1 MQQGAFISGKAG
13 GSARLSIPPPCCL
26 KTYVCPAK
34 TAGHS
39 HSVTLPQTLF
49 PQPPLRPNL
58 EQPCLKPLTVKMRG
72 HFCEEHSGRLEVL
85 VKGKLGRYCQV
96 CYTVHE
102 LSHFVGSAK
111 TCEKWLARR
120 RMQRAARRRGRAATG
135 QGKQEHEQ
143 DQEQEQEREQEQ
155 ALCALCKKNQ
165 ANETSGARRRACLSC
180 ITSSATARLSS
191 AGVGRRKLDPSLK
204 APGFKRFFL
213 FKPNEETTAFNLN
226 LVSELAP
233 LRRGPPARKP
243 VQRHQVQHGD
253 SVGL

>member
-1 MQQGAFISGKAG
+1 MTRSRWSLSSSGRSCAFTTNATRCVYLQKGRGLRSSIDS
-13 GSARLSIPPPCCL
+13 SALLPQNICLSSKNCS
-26 KTYVCPAK
+26 
-34 TAGHS
+34 HS

-165 ANETSGARRRACLSC
+165 AYETSGARRRACLSC

-191 AGVGRRKLDPSLK
+191 AGVGRCKLDPSLK
-204 APGFKRFFL
+204 APGFKRFF
-213 FKPNEETTAFNLN
+213 FVQTQ
-226 LVSELAP
+226 
-233 LRRGPPARKP
+233 RRDNCFQLEPGF
-243 VQRHQVQHGD
+243 
-253 SVGL
+253 